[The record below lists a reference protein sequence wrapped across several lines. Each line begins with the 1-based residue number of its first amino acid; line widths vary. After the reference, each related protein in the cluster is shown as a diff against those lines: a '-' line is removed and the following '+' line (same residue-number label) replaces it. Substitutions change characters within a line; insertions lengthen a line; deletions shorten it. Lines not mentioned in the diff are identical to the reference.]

1 MFIYFFTVTYIY
13 IIMYIKRMSVNA
25 VHLAQACVGSA
36 PGERG
41 PLQLAEHPGDAAP
54 VLQA

>member
-1 MFIYFFTVTYIY
+1 
-13 IIMYIKRMSVNA
+13 MSVNP

-41 PLQLAEHPGDAAP
+41 PLQLAEHPGDAAG
-54 VLQA
+54 VAGLEMHFFWW